1 MICIYYTELKEEY
14 NNDVLEKAL
23 QKMPQ
28 NIVDEINQYKFEQ
41 QRWHTFL
48 GKKLLEF
55 ALSENNFTHT
65 LSDIK
70 YYKKEKPYLTENID
84 FNISHS
90 GDYVILAFVQNNNV
104 GIDIE
109 KHRNI
114 DNTLFK
120 KYFNDVE
127 WKNIQEANKPNS
139 IFFDYWAIKESAIK
153 CDGRGVEILGKT
165 YIYDESSLL
174 CDEQIYYYKKLKIDE
189 KYSAS
194 VCTKQQDEILK
205 IKKIEL
211 SILL

>member
-1 MICIYYTELKEEY
+1 MICIYYTELKKEY

-28 NIVDEINQYKFEQ
+28 NIVDDIKQYKFEQ
-41 QRWHTFL
+41 QQWHTFL
-48 GKKLLEF
+48 GKKLLAF
-55 ALSENNFTHT
+55 ALQQNNIAYT

-70 YYKKEKPYLTENID
+70 YHKKEKPYLAEDID

-90 GDYVILAFVQNNNV
+90 GDYVILALVQNNNI

-127 WKNIQEANKPNS
+127 WKSIQEASNPNS
-139 IFFDYWAIKESAIK
+139 VFFDYWAIKESAIK

-165 YIYDESSLL
+165 NIYDESSLL
-174 CDEQIYYYKKLKIDE
+174 CDEQKMYYQLLKIDE
-189 KYSAS
+189 QYSAS
-194 VCTKQQDEILK
+194 VCTTHQDEILN